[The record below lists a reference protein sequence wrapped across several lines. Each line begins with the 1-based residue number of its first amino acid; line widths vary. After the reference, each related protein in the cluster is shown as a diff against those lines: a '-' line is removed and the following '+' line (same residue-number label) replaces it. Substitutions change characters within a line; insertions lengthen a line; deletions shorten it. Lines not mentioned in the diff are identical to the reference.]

1 MDRFCNN
8 CKSKLDSMTGMCPN
22 CGNGNDNKNKKL
34 IILLVL
40 AIICAIAVIS
50 VFAAVVITDISAKN
64 KEEETQP
71 ATTAVTEQV
80 TEEIQEKDKDEAKK
94 DDKDTNTSD
103 EDMKAFDKKDNAD
116 DKTKSDDTDDKKKF
130 SLDCYADEGA
140 LMSMLEGET
149 EENQAL
155 CKGLFAK
162 KDLNVIMSKLLAIKK
177 ENDEFKKNAQ
187 ECEAKE
193 CSKDFSA
200 CMGEVKGDIDEK
212 TYSELYA
219 EGKDIKTKDEMC
231 KFTQKVKAFAYDHK
245 KTIDNDSK
253 NDDVFRFSE
262 PKKTVSDD
270 DTDVFARL
278 NKKYN

>member
-1 MDRFCNN
+1 MKASDKKDAVDD
-8 CKSKLDSMTGMCPN
+8 KSKT
-22 CGNGNDNKNKKL
+22 
-34 IILLVL
+34 
-40 AIICAIAVIS
+40 
-50 VFAAVVITDISAKN
+50 
-64 KEEETQP
+64 
-71 ATTAVTEQV
+71 
-80 TEEIQEKDKDEAKK
+80 
-94 DDKDTNTSD
+94 DDKD
-103 EDMKAFDKKDNAD
+103 
-116 DKTKSDDTDDKKKF
+116 KSDDADDKKKF
-130 SLDCYADEGA
+130 SLDCYADESA

-187 ECEAKE
+187 EVEAKE
-193 CSKDFSA
+193 CSKDFST